1 MKKLTAEVARRDIGH
16 LKSFQSDPKVGLSLK
31 EEKYLQ
37 ALEIALPVLEQQDG
51 WVSCSDRMPEKLIP
65 VIVHHQDGEMWSSMW
80 NGGFWDDGTDSSEPY
95 PITHWRFMPNPPQS
109 QTDTYQQIDNDGWLH
124 WNGEMALPPVKS
136 HVLVEV
142 KRRNGGLIQRQA
154 QEFAWRNSPV
164 KSGIDIIA
172 YRVIENDGREG

>member
-1 MKKLTAEVARRDIGH
+1 MKKLTAEKCRSRIETLLR
-16 LKSFQSDPKVGLSLK
+16 LKNIDKISIEGD
-31 EEKYLQ
+31 YHLQ
-37 ALEIALPVLEQQDG
+37 AYQIALPVLEQQEH
-51 WVSCSDRMPEKLIP
+51 P
-65 VIVHHQDGEMWSSMW
+65 
-80 NGGFWDDGTDSSEPY
+80 
-95 PITHWRFMPNPPQS
+95 
-109 QTDTYQQIDNDGWLH
+109 TDTYRQIENNGWLH

-164 KSGIDIIA
+164 KSGTDIIA